1 MQHGSS
7 NSFYG
12 GLNQSHNNS
21 FLGGGTNQNSGFGGT
36 SNVAHHGANNGNS
49 FYNHTHHSQN
59 LSSIGVGSG
68 GGANNFH
75 NYNNHNNTQQV
86 FPNI

>member
-1 MQHGSS
+1 LQPGSS

-21 FLGGGTNQNSGFGGT
+21 FLGQNNGFGGT
-36 SNVAHHGANNGNS
+36 SSISNVAHHGANNSNS

-75 NYNNHNNTQQV
+75 SHNNHNNTQQV